1 MHSNDRHEQELKLL
15 QLHLIGKILAGFTHE
30 AKNYLAII
38 NESVGLMG
46 DMVQMGKSS
55 EKDLSEY
62 LQIIRSVE
70 DQIKRANE
78 QFRALNRFAH
88 RMDSELSSFNLNESI
103 EELIALLT
111 RFANQKKIAL
121 IKNFQEDLPS
131 LYSNPSLLQF
141 IVFSVLDEGLLK
153 LEKDSRITIQTAG
166 VDQAVQIKIIPE
178 GNVLEQE
185 SDVPSVPHE
194 IVERTIKQ
202 LHGNIVRE
210 GGGETLIVLPLT
222 AS

>member
-1 MHSNDRHEQELKLL
+1 MQSNDRSEQELRLL
-15 QLHLIGKILAGFTHE
+15 QLHFIGKILAGFTHE
-30 AKNYLAII
+30 TKNYLAII

-46 DMVQMGKSS
+46 DMIQMGKSS
-55 EKDLSEY
+55 EQDLSEY

-88 RMDSELSSFNLNESI
+88 RMDTELLSFNLNESI
-103 EELIALLT
+103 EELIALLA
-111 RFANQKKIAL
+111 RFAKQKKITL

-153 LEKDSRITIQTAG
+153 LAQDSRITIETAG
-166 VDQAVQIKIIPE
+166 VAQAVQIKIIPE
-178 GNVLEQE
+178 GNVREME
-185 SDVPSVPHE
+185 SEVPWVAHE

-202 LHGNIVRE
+202 LKGNIVWE
-210 GGGETLIVLPLT
+210 GTGETLILLPLM

>member
-1 MHSNDRHEQELKLL
+1 MNSNNSSEQELRLL
-15 QLHLIGKILAGFTHE
+15 QLHFIGKILAGFTHE
-30 AKNYLAII
+30 TKNYLAII
-38 NESVGLMG
+38 NESVGLIG
-46 DMVQMGKSS
+46 DMIQMGKSS

-88 RMDSELSSFNLNESI
+88 RMDAELSSFNPNESI

-153 LEKDSRITIQTAG
+153 LQEDSRITIETAG

-178 GNVLEQE
+178 GNVQGME
-185 SDVPSVPHE
+185 SEVPSVPLE
-194 IVERTIKQ
+194 LVEKTIQQ

-210 GGGETLIVLPLT
+210 EGGKTFIMLPLS

>member
-1 MHSNDRHEQELKLL
+1 MHSNDRHEQELRLL
-15 QLHLIGKILAGFTHE
+15 QLHFIGKILAGFTHE

-88 RMDSELSSFNLNESI
+88 RMDTELSSFNLNESI
-103 EELIALLT
+103 FELIALLT
-111 RFANQKKIAL
+111 RLANQKKITL

-131 LYSNPSLLQF
+131 LYSNPSLIQF

-153 LEKDSRITIQTAG
+153 LEKDSRITVETAG
-166 VDQAVQIKIIPE
+166 VDQAVQVKIIPE

-194 IVERTIKQ
+194 IVEMAIKQ